1 MRPIVQ
7 VKDLLTITDGG
18 HDFDVSVTEEG
29 QSITVL
35 TTTQIRHEL
44 EYQYY
49 EWSMFA
55 KGETLAEKYAYLVL
69 CFSDYLAEMSLSFN
83 RIYEALTA
91 EYDPTSNYSR
101 HSKESHKNE
110 RKIEYDKKVE
120 TDYGD
125 DGLTTTT
132 SYAHSVLNQTT
143 TFDNTATLR
152 DATKTIYQNGENG
165 SGDGDTNTI
174 KGTVTNTASGS
185 DTITDTGYQNDNQ
198 RDETGLWRNTA
209 SENIETEI
217 GMRIRENFLDIV
229 MDGFVKK
236 YLFLLA

>member
-110 RKIEYDKKVE
+110 RSITYGKGVT
-120 TDYGD
+120 TDYGTN
-125 DGLTTTT
+125 GLETTTK
-132 SYAHSVLNQTT
+132 YGHSVTNKTT
-143 TFDNTATLR
+143 TFDDTEFRN
-152 DATKTIYQNGENG
+152 ATKTIY
-165 SGDGDTNTI
+165 GDASEAGDTNTI
-174 KGTVTNTASGS
+174 KGSVSNTASGS
-185 DTITDTGYQNDNQ
+185 DTITDTGLQNDNQ

>member
-1 MRPIVQ
+1 MRQIAQ
-7 VKDLLTITDGG
+7 MKDLLTITDSG
-18 HDFDVSVTEEG
+18 HDFDVYVTANG
-29 QSITVL
+29 QNVTVISSS
-35 TTTQIRHEL
+35 QIRHEF

-49 EWSMFA
+49 EWSMFTR
-55 KGETLAEKYAYLVL
+55 GEALSENYGYLVL
-69 CFSDYLAEMSLSFN
+69 CFSDYCKEMQMSFN

-91 EYDPTSNYSR
+91 DYDPTSNYAR
-101 HSKESHKNE
+101 HSKESHKNT
-110 RKIEYDKKVE
+110 RTIGYGKSVT

-132 SYAHSVLNQTT
+132 NYGHEVLNKTT

-152 DATKTIYQNGENG
+152 DANKTIYQNG
-165 SGDGDTNTI
+165 SGNGDTNTI
-174 KGTVTNTASGS
+174 TGEVSNTASGT
-185 DTITDTGYQNDNQ
+185 DTITDTGLQNDNQ

-229 MDGFVKK
+229 MDGFVKR